1 MEGNFELK
9 KRRKITFSTSLA
21 EVRLK
26 LSILNSMLIFC
37 AIGVAGEQI
46 DYGIAGTYLG
56 INLICLFVPRLSRLA
71 VRVWRTPFLTVDLG
85 ITCFMLM
92 RTGGVDSPLVP
103 FLFIPILAAVVRYT
117 FSGVFVWSTLSSV
130 ILALATVF
138 NNSSDTFPTFNLLT
152 KVGYFYCFGVMGSF
166 LMKRTFTATEEVSK
180 KLSQWNSKL
189 ERLTDY
195 SVEITASSELDDIFV
210 QTLKAVL
217 HSDSSLRPAIVL
229 FEGEVLKIYEQAGW
243 EREWLDNFQQTPLR
257 KDSLSLTSIQVF
269 KEPLLCYEL
278 NRQPDLLRIFR
289 GTAVKTVCA
298 FPIVIDREVAG
309 ILLIVDIKESLIPDT
324 QIRLLVNIANQC
336 GNALQQLAKVK
347 TAKTQADTDGL
358 TSLFNR
364 RYFNEQLELLS
375 ERSQQHRAPLSMIL
389 MDVDNFKKYNDTYG
403 HPAGDQLLKVVASVI
418 TQVVDDEGIV
428 ARYGGEEFVVLLK
441 DTDSLRAQY
450 LAEQI
455 RRAIEHIPESQLQC
469 QITISVGVATMP
481 DHAMDRLSLLEY
493 TDKSLYH
500 AKHSGK
506 NRVCCGFE
514 TAT

>member
-1 MEGNFELK
+1 MEGNLELK

-26 LSILNSMLIFC
+26 LSIVNSILIFF
-37 AIGVAGEQI
+37 AIGAAGAQI
-46 DYGIAGTYLG
+46 DYGVAGTYFG
-56 INLICLFVPRLSRLA
+56 INVICLLVPKISRLA
-71 VRVWRTPFLTVDLG
+71 VRVWRVPLLTFDLG
-85 ITCFMLM
+85 ITWFMLM
-92 RTGGVDSPLVP
+92 RTGGVNSPLVA
-103 FLFIPILAAVVRYT
+103 FLFMPILAAVVRYT

-130 ILALATVF
+130 ILTLATVF
-138 NNSSDTFPTFNLLT
+138 DNTIDPFPTFNLLT
-152 KVGYFYCFGVMGSF
+152 KIGYFYCFGIMGSF
-166 LMKRTFTATEEVSK
+166 LMKRTFTATEEASK

-189 ERLTDY
+189 ERLTNY

-210 QTLKAVL
+210 QTLKTVL
-217 HSDSSLRPAIVL
+217 HSDPSLRPAIVL

-243 EREWLDNFQQTPLR
+243 EREWLDNFQHTPLR
-257 KDSLSLTSIQVF
+257 KDSLCLSSIQIF

-278 NRQPDLLRIFR
+278 NRHPDLLRIFR
-289 GTAVKTVCA
+289 GTAIKTVCA
-298 FPIVIDREVAG
+298 FPVVIDREVAG
-309 ILLIVDIKESLIPDT
+309 ILLIVDIKEAPIPDT
-324 QIRLLVNIANQC
+324 QIRFLLNIANQC

-364 RYFNEQLELLS
+364 RYFNEQLDLLS
-375 ERSQQHRAPLSMIL
+375 QRSQQHQTPLSMIL

-403 HPAGDQLLKVVASVI
+403 HPAGDQLLKVVAGVI

-455 RRAIEHIPESQLQC
+455 RRAIEHIPDSQLQC
-469 QITISVGVATMP
+469 QITVSLGVATMP
-481 DHAMDRLSLLEY
+481 DHATDRMSLLEY

-514 TAT
+514 TTT